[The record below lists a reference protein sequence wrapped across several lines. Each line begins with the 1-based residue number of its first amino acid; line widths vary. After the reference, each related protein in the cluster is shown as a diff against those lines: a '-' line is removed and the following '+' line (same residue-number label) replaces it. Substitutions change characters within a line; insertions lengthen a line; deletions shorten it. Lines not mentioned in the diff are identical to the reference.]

1 MLFSAGNTEFD
12 DKGMK
17 RAECRMCN
25 KFFDR
30 VDVHVLLAHNVTL
43 DRYLKRYPGAPFLSD
58 RFMSGIMGSVVPPS
72 VAAPPVVE
80 DTPVP
85 APAATDD
92 AVMLAYTSLAIRS
105 DVPACDL
112 PFIPAKDKEWNMT
125 ETVKYQWNALGV
137 ALHEGEPSLMVG
149 PTGCGKSAGFL
160 ELAARLNQPVRRV
173 NLHGDVRV
181 ADFLGEKIVEVDPD
195 TKQSIVRWK
204 DGILPQAVRTG
215 QWLLLDELDA
225 APPQI
230 LFVLQGLLEKG
241 GNLVLTGN
249 EGEVIKPH
257 ANFRVV
263 ATANTL
269 GRGDESGLYAGT
281 HVLNEAFLDR
291 FGVVIECDYPT
302 VAQETSILMK
312 KNPTLNK
319 DDAKKMVDIANS
331 VRTAFKRDECSS
343 TFSTRRLLSW
353 ARKTVIM
360 NSALKASEIA
370 VLNKMT
376 GDDRKF
382 VSDLIQRHW
391 GGAIK

>member
-1 MLFSAGNTEFD
+1 
-12 DKGMK
+12 
-17 RAECRMCN
+17 
-25 KFFDR
+25 
-30 VDVHVLLAHNVTL
+30 
-43 DRYLKRYPGAPFLSD
+43 
-58 RFMSGIMGSVVPPS
+58 
-72 VAAPPVVE
+72 
-80 DTPVP
+80 
-85 APAATDD
+85 
-92 AVMLAYTSLAIRS
+92 
-105 DVPACDL
+105 
-112 PFIPAKDKEWNMT
+112 MT
-125 ETVKYQWNALGV
+125 ETVKTQWNALGI
-137 ALHEGEPSLMVG
+137 ALQEGEPALMVG

-181 ADFLGEKIVEVDPD
+181 ADFLGEKVVEVDPE
-195 TKQSIVRWK
+195 TEQSVVRWK

-291 FGVVIECDYPT
+291 FGVVLECDYPT
-302 VAQETSILMK
+302 MAQEGKILKK
-312 KNPTLNK
+312 KNPTLT
-319 DDAKKMVDIANS
+319 DEDANKMVAVANA
-331 VRTAFKRDECSS
+331 VREAFKRDECAV

-360 NSALKASEIA
+360 KDAQKASDIA

-376 GDDRKF
+376 GEDRKF

-391 GGAIK
+391 GGKIK